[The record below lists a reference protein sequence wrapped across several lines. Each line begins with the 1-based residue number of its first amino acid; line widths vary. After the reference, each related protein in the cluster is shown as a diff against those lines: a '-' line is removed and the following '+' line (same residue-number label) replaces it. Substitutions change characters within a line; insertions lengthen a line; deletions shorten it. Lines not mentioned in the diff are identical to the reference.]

1 LNNADVEYLVIGPET
16 PDDSKRIH
24 EIVAAAFGRESE
36 ARLVELLRADEDAYI
51 PKLALVAEAEGELL
65 GHVMLTHATVKGKK
79 NEWQVLALGP
89 LAVLP
94 DQQSKGIGAALTQAA
109 LDSADNLGYPL
120 VVLLGHPTYYP
131 RFGFES
137 ARSRGIQPPVE
148 DYADEAFMVKTLS
161 AYDEGITG
169 TFAFAPA
176 FDEA

>member
-1 LNNADVEYLVIGPET
+1 MNNTDVGYLVIGPET
-16 PDDSKRIH
+16 LDDAKAIH

-51 PKLALVAEAEGELL
+51 PKLALVAEAEGVLL
-65 GHVMLTHATVKGKK
+65 GHVMLTHATVKGKE
-79 NEWQVLALGP
+79 EWQVLALGP

-94 DQQSKGIGAALTQAA
+94 DQQRKGVGAALTQAA
-109 LDSADNLGYPL
+109 LDSADQLGYPL

-137 ARSRGIQPPVE
+137 ARSHGIQPPVE
-148 DYADEAFMVKTLS
+148 AYPDEAFMVKTLS
-161 AYDEGITG
+161 AYDERIKG

-176 FDEA
+176 FDEV